1 MLAGCNSGTA
11 HHRGMSVGM
20 HMEIL
25 ADKSLWG
32 GIGGWVTSVTLAQ
45 WSHIAGITAG
55 AATTIFMI
63 IRIVQVLR
71 RGKDE
76 VR

>member
-11 HHRGMSVGM
+11 HHCGMPIGVL
-20 HMEIL
+20 MEIL
-25 ADKSLWG
+25 ADRTLWG

-71 RGKDE
+71 KGNG
-76 VR
+76 

>member
-1 MLAGCNSGTA
+1 ML
-11 HHRGMSVGM
+11 
-20 HMEIL
+20 MEIL
-25 ADKSLWG
+25 ADRTLWG

-71 RGKDE
+71 KGNG
-76 VR
+76 

>member
-1 MLAGCNSGTA
+1 MLI
-11 HHRGMSVGM
+11 GML
-20 HMEIL
+20 MEIL
-25 ADKSLWG
+25 ADRTLWG

-71 RGKDE
+71 KGNG
-76 VR
+76 